1 MLYKTYCI
9 LDIMRHKS
17 ITYLNKDKELH
28 NFKYEERIFGRNDKI
43 KDTITGII
51 SDMTYIKNN
60 FYLGNAYNSRDY
72 IKLKEN
78 NIGLI
83 VNCTKDVPN
92 FFPDEFNYINVCV
105 EDTNTNSI
113 IDLLDKILIDINNY
127 ITNNNNKNVLIHC
140 FMGSSRS
147 ASILIGYM
155 IKYMGLNRRDSLN
168 FLKEKRPI
176 VNLNNNFFKELGIY
190 ETNIKN
196 K

>member
-92 FFPDEFNYINVCV
+92 FFPNEFNYINVCV